1 MRRHP
6 ATPHGFSAAPGP
18 ARLLV
23 SVRPALRLDDY
34 FRTYLGLSRDR
45 RIRLPASG
53 LPRGLLQIALVMD
66 RYAPEIAAPHI
77 PLGLQRAFWRGLAAL
92 GRLRGRSASFPEYGA
107 P

>member
-1 MRRHP
+1 M
-6 ATPHGFSAAPGP
+6 
-18 ARLLV
+18 
-23 SVRPALRLDDY
+23 RPALRLDDY

-77 PLGLQRAFWRGLAAL
+77 PLGFQRAFWRGLAAL